1 MKALIIE
8 DEMLAREKMR
18 QLLETY
24 NPVTQIVAELDS
36 VEDSIEWLRNNQ
48 APDVM
53 FVDIHLADGLSFDI
67 FDQVDI
73 KTPVIFT
80 TAYNQ
85 YAIRAFRVNSIDYL
99 LKPIQYE
106 DLARSLDKLSELS
119 FQQEQLDVPALKKLI
134 DQGSNRF
141 KSRFVTKIGDNIQ
154 TVGVEDI
161 LYFYTEYKG
170 VYLVTAQQKLLI
182 SYTLEEIE
190 EMIDPQTFFRLNRKY
205 IASIN
210 SIDKIKTYSNS
221 RLKLDLLN
229 CDDQE
234 VLISREKASQFKS
247 WLDQ

>member
-8 DEMLAREKMR
+8 DEKLAREKIK
-18 QLLETY
+18 QLIETY
-24 NPVTQIVAELDS
+24 NPAARIVAELDS
-36 VEDSIEWLRNNQ
+36 VEGSVDWLRNNQ
-48 APDVM
+48 HPDVM

-67 FDQVDI
+67 FDQIEV

-106 DLARSLDKLSELS
+106 DLSRSLDKLSELS
-119 FQQEQLDVPALKKLI
+119 FQQEQLDVLALKKLI
-134 DQGSNRF
+134 VQSSNQF

-154 TVGVEDI
+154 SVGVEDI

-170 VYLVTAQQKLLI
+170 VYLVTADQKLLV

-190 EMIDPQTFFRLNRKY
+190 EMVDPQKFFRLNRKY
-205 IASIN
+205 IASIA

-221 RLKLDLLN
+221 RLKLDLVN
-229 CDDQE
+229 CQDEE
-234 VLISREKASQFKS
+234 VLISREKTSQFRS